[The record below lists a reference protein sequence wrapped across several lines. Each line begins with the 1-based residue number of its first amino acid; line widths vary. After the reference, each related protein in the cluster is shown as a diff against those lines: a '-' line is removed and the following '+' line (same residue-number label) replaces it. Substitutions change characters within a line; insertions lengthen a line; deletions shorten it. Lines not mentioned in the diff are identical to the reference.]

1 VSLIDD
7 RGRLFGRVNLI
18 DALVAVVAL
27 GLIPL
32 SYGAY
37 LMFRP
42 PIPKIIKVS
51 PGEVPVNAAEDDRPR
66 LQITGENLREALL
79 AVFGRNP
86 GVHSP
91 GFLVQDSQRGEVIVP
106 VLPVGTYDLSFV
118 DGQRVLVTVP
128 GALRVVAPPPPVK
141 AIVPPVRSALA
152 LVTIRFF
159 AEPEVRAVMKVGDV
173 DVSESGVA
181 GDRAV
186 LTEVGSERDTVSA
199 LVVTDTVLGR
209 NFQIQRPVLVFTG
222 RVRVPVVYTPAG
234 WSYKNRPVK
243 VGGQFFFVTAA
254 GGMGGSILDV
264 KVREQK

>member
-1 VSLIDD
+1 MPLIDD

-42 PIPKIIKVS
+42 PIPKIINVS
-51 PGEVPVNAAEDDRPR
+51 PGEVPVSAAEDDRPR

-79 AVFGRNP
+79 PVFGRNP
-86 GVHSP
+86 VVSSP
-91 GFLVQDSQRGEVIVP
+91 GFLVQNSQHAEVIVP
-106 VLPVGTYDLSFV
+106 VLPAGTYDLSFQ
-118 DGQRVLVTVP
+118 DGGRVLVTVP

-141 AIVPPVRSALA
+141 VIVPPARSALA

-159 AEPEVRAVMKVGDV
+159 AEPEVLAVMNIGDA
-173 DVSESGVA
+173 DVAGPGSGV
-181 GDRAV
+181 DRAV
-186 LTEVGSERDTVSA
+186 LTEIGTQRETTSA
-199 LVVTDTVLGR
+199 QIVADTVLGR
-209 NFQIQRPVLVFTG
+209 NFQVHRPVLVFTG
-222 RVRVPVVYTPAG
+222 KVRVPVVYTPAG
-234 WSYKNRPVK
+234 WSYKDRPVK
-243 VGGQFFFVTAA
+243 VGASFYFITAA

-264 KVREQK
+264 KVREEK